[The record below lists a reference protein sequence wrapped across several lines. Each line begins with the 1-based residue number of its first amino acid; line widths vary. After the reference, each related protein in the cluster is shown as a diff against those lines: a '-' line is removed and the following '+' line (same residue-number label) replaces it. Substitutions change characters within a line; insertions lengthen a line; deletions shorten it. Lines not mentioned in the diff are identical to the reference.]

1 MSWGAYNNTL
11 LCKLVRVVVL
21 GEGLHILTLNAT
33 HAALL
38 FNKEAKD
45 NHRATQND
53 GSCYDIYNKLH
64 LAAAHNRA
72 QRLTTIG

>member
-21 GEGLHILTLNAT
+21 SEGLHILTLNTT

-38 FNKEAKD
+38 FNEEAKD
-45 NHRATQND
+45 NHSATLHNQC
-53 GSCYDIYNKLH
+53 GHCIYNKLH
-64 LAAAHNRA
+64 LATANNRA